1 MKSNHQEKLDNIL
14 NTKTHKPAQSTT
26 QAQETLS
33 ATQAKEVAA
42 QTTAI
47 DNTEQIKALF
57 GQIDD
62 LLDSYEK
69 DSSRRLKREIEEKL
83 DELKNL
89 GADSQKIANLEQE
102 FEKIQGSKNA

>member
-1 MKSNHQEKLDNIL
+1 MFKSFGKITLGALVAI
-14 NTKTHKPAQSTT
+14 A
-26 QAQETLS
+26 TLS
-33 ATQAKEVAA
+33 GCGSNENTKEVAA

-47 DNTEQIKALF
+47 DNTEQIKAIF